1 MAELGTLPGSKSG
14 RQPRADHFADP
25 LTGPATL
32 AKVGRKLL
40 PFAFLLYI
48 VNYLDRIN
56 VGFAAL
62 QMNRELGLSDA
73 AFGLGAGLFFIG
85 YFLFEIPSNL
95 ILHRVGARAWIARI
109 MISWGV
115 VAIAMA
121 AVRGVASFY
130 LLRFLL
136 GIAEAGFFPGII
148 LYLTLWF
155 PAREQARAL
164 ALFMTASPLAGVIGG
179 PVSGTLLVMHGIA
192 GLSGWQWLFVL
203 EGLPAVILGVAVLR
217 YLPNGPEDA
226 RWLNAD
232 QKRWLADTLGRERE
246 NSRENGLAATLTSGQ
261 VWLFSALYF
270 AIVTGLYGVTMWL
283 PQIVKDFGTLN
294 NFEVGLIAAVPFLVA
309 AVAMVIIG
317 RSSDR
322 RGERKY
328 HVAASAF
335 TGALGLAL
343 SAVAPKPL
351 IALAALSMSAAGI
364 WGAMGP
370 FWSMPSAF
378 LGGAGAAAGIALINS
393 VGNLGGF
400 VGPYLVGLVRQT
412 SHSFSGGLAA
422 MALMLAV
429 AGCLAL
435 ALRDPA
441 QQQAQ
446 NPVD

>member
-1 MAELGTLPGSKSG
+1 MAELDTLPSSKSG
-14 RQPRADHFADP
+14 RQPQADRFDGP
-25 LTGPATL
+25 FTGPA
-32 AKVGRKLL
+32 AIVKIRRNLL
-40 PFAFLLYI
+40 PFAFVLYI

-73 AFGLGAGLFFIG
+73 TFGLGAGLFFIG

-95 ILHRVGARAWIARI
+95 MLHRVGARAWIARI

-130 LLRFLL
+130 LLRFAL

-148 LYLTLWF
+148 FYFTLWF

-203 EGLPAVILGVAVLR
+203 EGLPAVILGVVVLR
-217 YLPNGPEDA
+217 FLPDGPEDA
-226 RWLNAD
+226 QWLNAD
-232 QKRWLADTLGRERE
+232 EKRWLADTLERERE
-246 NSRENGLAATLTSGQ
+246 NIKEHGLAGTLTSSK

-283 PQIVKDFGTLN
+283 PQIVKGFGGLN

-309 AVAMVIIG
+309 AMAMVTIG

-335 TGALGLAL
+335 AGALGLAL
-343 SAVAPKPL
+343 SAVAPNPL

-364 WGAMGP
+364 WGTMGP

-400 VGPYLVGLVRQT
+400 VGPYLVGVVRQM

-441 QQQAQ
+441 QQ
-446 NPVD
+446 

>member
-1 MAELGTLPGSKSG
+1 LAELGTLPGSKSG

-232 QKRWLADTLGRERE
+232 QKRWLADALGRERE

-309 AVAMVIIG
+309 AG
-317 RSSDR
+317 R
-322 RGERKY
+322 
-328 HVAASAF
+328 
-335 TGALGLAL
+335 
-343 SAVAPKPL
+343 
-351 IALAALSMSAAGI
+351 
-364 WGAMGP
+364 
-370 FWSMPSAF
+370 WS
-378 LGGAGAAAGIALINS
+378 
-393 VGNLGGF
+393 
-400 VGPYLVGLVRQT
+400 
-412 SHSFSGGLAA
+412 
-422 MALMLAV
+422 
-429 AGCLAL
+429 
-435 ALRDPA
+435 
-441 QQQAQ
+441 
-446 NPVD
+446 